1 MGLLASSLLNG
12 HDVLMNLLAAA
23 DLPVPTTTVD
33 KGAAVPDPRTAPAIR
48 WGILGAGGI
57 ARMFAKAVQQHTS
70 AQITAVGSRS
80 MANAQVFAQDFG
92 VPHTF
97 GSYEALVASHEV
109 DAIYVATPHSHHL
122 AHARMALEAGKPVL
136 VEKAFARNASEAL
149 QIFSTAQHQ
158 GLFAMEAMWTRFLP
172 ATALVHEVIASG
184 EIGEVISVI
193 ADHGQRLD
201 FDREGRLLNPTLAG
215 GALLDLGVYPVAYAH
230 DLLGAPASVTAKGRL
245 TDTGVDGQVS
255 LVLDYA
261 SRAQA
266 TLSTTL
272 WAKSATTAVIAGTE
286 GWIEVP
292 GDFYC
297 PAAIRVHLPDG
308 ITREITLDFPA
319 GHAGLAFEAAEVAR
333 CLKAGMQQS
342 ARNPWRDTVEVLETL
357 DSARAQVGVVYPGE

>member
-1 MGLLASSLLNG
+1 MTSYAVN
-12 HDVLMNLLAAA
+12 
-23 DLPVPTTTVD
+23 DLPAPSSVVD

-57 ARMFAKAVQQHTS
+57 ARMFARAVQHYTLS
-70 AQITAVGSRS
+70 HIAAVGSRS
-80 MANAQVFAQDFG
+80 LENAQAFAKDFQ
-92 VPHTF
+92 VPHVF
-97 GSYEALVASHEV
+97 GSYEDLVASDEV
-109 DAIYVATPHSHHL
+109 DAIYVASPHSHHH
-122 AHARMALEAGKPVL
+122 AHALLALAAGKPVL
-136 VEKAFARNASEAL
+136 VEKAFARNAAEAL
-149 QIFSTAQHQ
+149 DVFATAERQ

-172 ATALVHEVIASG
+172 ATALVHEVINSG
-184 EIGEVISVI
+184 EIGEVVSVI

-201 FDREGRLLNPTLAG
+201 FDPAGRLLNPALAG

-230 DLLGAPASVTAKGRL
+230 DLLGAPVSVTAKGRL

-255 LVLDYA
+255 LVLEYA

-286 GWIEVP
+286 AWIEVP

-308 ITREITLDFPA
+308 VTREIASDFPA

-333 CLKAGMQQS
+333 CLAAGVQQS
-342 ARNPWRDTVEVLETL
+342 ARNPWRDTVEVLQTL